1 MNWNSIIIKLDNK
14 FLNFRKENIK
24 LEMNKFRVV
33 ITLDRNF
40 EDFIKFTNFITNLK
54 FYYYQEIRFD
64 NLTNKVLKYCF
75 TPFLKKVNLYS

>member
-1 MNWNSIIIKLDNK
+1 
-14 FLNFRKENIK
+14 
-24 LEMNKFRVV
+24 MNKFRVV

-64 NLTNKVLKYCF
+64 NLTNKS
-75 TPFLKKVNLYS
+75 T